1 MSPFNY
7 GAKWIQSWGIF
18 FPNPSLT
25 HLHENTSCVFTPTA
39 IEGAIVCKHKELS
52 FLYAKKKLC
61 FEIFGKKIVDG
72 QITQKS
78 NMIFK
83 SWKSKVENM

>member
-1 MSPFNY
+1 M
-7 GAKWIQSWGIF
+7 K
-18 FPNPSLT
+18 
-25 HLHENTSCVFTPTA
+25 NTSSCVFTPTA

-52 FLYAKKKLC
+52 FLYAKKKIMLWN
-61 FEIFGKKIVDG
+61 IWKKIVDG